1 MSATLKFGNGQ
12 WATKEGST
20 LAYNDENNNYKPLP
34 FNFERDSVATRV
46 NKQGLIETVG
56 ADQPRI
62 DYLNDSNGALLLEP
76 SRTNINPDGGVYNWT
91 KSDASLSTEV
101 QLISP
106 SGNLESVGLVIPNST
121 GSSTFRGFNRVI
133 SGLTSGDLYQYSI
146 FVKKK
151 DARYC
156 MFKLRNTS
164 PIYNVAFDL
173 DTKQIVGSSDIS
185 QGFSFE
191 EYSNGWIRLVLG
203 CDVASDGRIVMGIG
217 CSQALPS
224 GGNDFTG
231 ADGSSGMYC
240 TFAQL
245 EAGSYATSIIKTQG
259 SAVTRLA
266 DVCNN
271 GGNDQVINSTEGV
284 LYAEINIPENIA
296 DNINI
301 SINDGTNDEYVKFL
315 YLASTNTFRA
325 QIQGS
330 GNQVGV
336 NTTSLVLGSY
346 SKLAVSYKS
355 GEFKL
360 YINGSQIGD
369 TLTGHTMPTGLDTL
383 SFDRGDGAAP
393 FQGNVKDV
401 KVYNTTLN
409 DSELQ
414 ELTQV

>member
-1 MSATLKFGNGQ
+1 MSNTLKFGNGE
-12 WATKEGST
+12 WYGKEGT
-20 LAYNDENNNYKPLP
+20 ILAYNDENNNYKPLP

-76 SRTNINPDGGVYNWT
+76 QSTNVNPDGGVYNWT
-91 KSDASLSTEV
+91 KNEASLSTEV

-121 GSSTFRGFNRVI
+121 GSSTFRGFSRTI

-156 MFKLRNTS
+156 MFKLRNTGN
-164 PIYNVAFDL
+164 NVAFDL
-173 DTKQIVGSSDIS
+173 DTKQIVGNSDIS

-203 CDVASDGRIVMGIG
+203 CNVASDGRITMGIG

-245 EAGSYATSIIKTQG
+245 EQGSYATSYIPTQG

-266 DVCNN
+266 DSCNN
-271 GGNDQVINSTEGV
+271 AGNEQVINSTEGV
-284 LYAEINIPENIA
+284 LYAEIAALA
-296 DNINI
+296 DDLTFRQI
-301 SINDGTNDEYVKFL
+301 SISDGTNDNRVRINYTSTSQQIQSRVIVSGVTQASINKSSFTDITDLTKIALSYKQNEVKLYMIKLFLLNRL
-315 YLASTNTFRA
+315 YL
-325 QIQGS
+325 
-330 GNQVGV
+330 
-336 NTTSLVLGSY
+336 
-346 SKLAVSYKS
+346 
-355 GEFKL
+355 
-360 YINGSQIGD
+360 
-369 TLTGHTMPTGLDTL
+369 
-383 SFDRGDGAAP
+383 
-393 FQGNVKDV
+393 
-401 KVYNTTLN
+401 
-409 DSELQ
+409 
-414 ELTQV
+414 